1 MKMKQND
8 YVNAIL
14 TQLAES
20 YRRSRKDDGTN
31 VINRRTALKP
41 EKLYRAYR
49 QNDGDPME
57 IEALN
62 EAARRCAL
70 AGFIHYE
77 MPRYSNEIDTMYLVD
92 AQIETIEAYLKE
104 HYGYRSKHERM
115 NSVWAVVHRYEGKSP
130 AADELCREL
139 RDSLEHNRV
148 PANAEQKEDILRAL
162 VFIENNDVPLYL
174 REVSQMV
181 YGTTKYFEEKICDA
195 VCRKLRTHYQRP
207 CGHDEM
213 LSEIL
218 EDFQIYPEQQRICL
232 KGGITIQKGGQRIAI
247 GAFPG
252 GIEFAADELADIE
265 AIHVDAQRFIT
276 VENKTAYYRCTGKDA
291 VFFYLG
297 GYANRTQRDFLKRVY
312 LDHPQLSFCHFGD
325 IDAGG
330 FYIHDNLCALT
341 GIPFMLWHMSVQ
353 ELQDP
358 RFAGCLLPLTAQDR
372 KRLNKLAQHA
382 VYHDTVTYM
391 LERGVKLEQ
400 EIVSYHLY
408 KTDRFG
414 HASE

>member
-14 TQLAES
+14 TQLTES

-115 NSVWAVVHRYEGKSP
+115 NSVWAIVHRYEGKSP
-130 AADELCREL
+130 AADELCGEL
-139 RDSLEHNRV
+139 RNSLEHNRV

-181 YGTTKYFEEKICDA
+181 YGTTKYFEEKTCDA
-195 VCRKLRTHYQRP
+195 VCRKLRAHYQRP

-252 GIEFAADELADIE
+252 GIEFAADESA
-265 AIHVDAQRFIT
+265 A
-276 VENKTAYYRCTGKDA
+276 
-291 VFFYLG
+291 
-297 GYANRTQRDFLKRVY
+297 
-312 LDHPQLSFCHFGD
+312 
-325 IDAGG
+325 
-330 FYIHDNLCALT
+330 
-341 GIPFMLWHMSVQ
+341 
-353 ELQDP
+353 
-358 RFAGCLLPLTAQDR
+358 
-372 KRLNKLAQHA
+372 
-382 VYHDTVTYM
+382 
-391 LERGVKLEQ
+391 
-400 EIVSYHLY
+400 
-408 KTDRFG
+408 
-414 HASE
+414 

>member
-62 EAARRCAL
+62 EAARRCAQ

-77 MPRYSNEIDTMYLVD
+77 LPRYSNEIDTIYLVD

-115 NSVWAVVHRYEGKSP
+115 NGVWAVVHRYEGKSP
-130 AADELCREL
+130 AADELCGEL
-139 RDSLEHNRV
+139 RNSLEHNRV

-174 REVSQMV
+174 REVSQMI
-181 YGTTKYFEEKICDA
+181 YGTTKYFEEKTCDA
-195 VCRKLRTHYQRP
+195 VCRKLRAHYQRP

-218 EDFQIYPEQQRICL
+218 EDFQI
-232 KGGITIQKGGQRIAI
+232 
-247 GAFPG
+247 
-252 GIEFAADELADIE
+252 
-265 AIHVDAQRFIT
+265 
-276 VENKTAYYRCTGKDA
+276 
-291 VFFYLG
+291 
-297 GYANRTQRDFLKRVY
+297 
-312 LDHPQLSFCHFGD
+312 
-325 IDAGG
+325 
-330 FYIHDNLCALT
+330 
-341 GIPFMLWHMSVQ
+341 
-353 ELQDP
+353 
-358 RFAGCLLPLTAQDR
+358 
-372 KRLNKLAQHA
+372 
-382 VYHDTVTYM
+382 
-391 LERGVKLEQ
+391 
-400 EIVSYHLY
+400 
-408 KTDRFG
+408 
-414 HASE
+414 